1 MLLSVE
7 TSYKIFIKKIE
18 DWDFRLFLDL
28 YESKFSRRKIVKRI
42 AEIYSFFG
50 NVFFWGIIWL
60 ILGIYGYI
68 TKDYL
73 LFVLM
78 TGGFQQ
84 SIILHV
90 IIRYVIVRRN
100 RPYITLKEK
109 GVIQG
114 DELIKE
120 HKSFPSGHVTFFLFF
135 GCIFAFYFESWIL
148 LLIILGLDINM
159 AVSRVILG
167 VHFPIDVI
175 FGFIFGALFALIY
188 LGITYPY
195 WIQFYY
201 WLGDILSPF

>member
-1 MLLSVE
+1 MTVE
-7 TSYKIFIKKIE
+7 TSFKIFIKRLE
-18 DWDFRLFLDL
+18 DWDFKLFLGL
-28 YESKFSRRKIVKRI
+28 YQSKFSKRKIVKKI

-50 NVFFWGIIWL
+50 NVFFWGLIWL
-60 ILGIYGYI
+60 ILGIYGFI
-68 TKDYL
+68 TKEYF

-109 GVIQG
+109 GVIQE
-114 DELIKE
+114 DDLIKE

-135 GCIFAFYFESWIL
+135 GCIFAFAFDSWIFL
-148 LLIILGLDINM
+148 LVMMGLDVIM

-175 FGFIFGALFALIY
+175 FGFIFGALFALLY
-188 LGITYPY
+188 LGITYQF
-195 WIQFYY
+195 WIDFYY
-201 WLGDILSPF
+201 FLGRILSPF